1 MLNTQSSIPLIKRAA
16 ITSLT
21 LVLWLTCLTTFG
33 QTSPSHGAHALPP
46 NQILRR
52 EITGAETHAYR
63 FDLRADEFFQVRV
76 EQKGVDVLLKLV
88 DAGGGLLTSAD
99 SPNEAEGPET
109 LTWVVTRAG
118 TYELDVVTFN
128 DKAGKG
134 SYTIRREP
142 PRTAT
147 PQDRRRVEVE
157 RLFAEGMAARDKEG
171 QAETALAK
179 LKEAQH
185 GWDELNDAYMSQ
197 LTAQQIRNIEEA
209 QNRPDIGALPIG
221 ETIERDIKGSSNQ
234 HFYIV
239 ALEQGQLLQI
249 SVWEKGVDLR
259 VVLATAENPI
269 LLRKVNFDYGYG
281 LERLTAVA
289 EQAGRYAILILP
301 SETSSNGS
309 YRLLAEVKATA
320 TASDREYIE
329 AERLLAEG
337 IDNWNESS
345 GEGLSQA
352 ISKWEKALP
361 LWKKLGAKYWEGLTL
376 IHLGKVYK
384 DVGKYRLAFETLNQS
399 LTIFKAIGDKHGEA
413 GALNNIGIL
422 YSDFG
427 DPQKALVFDQQAV
440 ELLRAVGD
448 KLGEALMLTNIGMDN
463 YGIGDYQQAVAYL
476 DKALPLVRALRR
488 TNLEAVL
495 LNDIGGAYEALGNRE
510 KALDYYNQSLL
521 LRRAEGDKQ
530 GEAYTL
536 QNIGMLY
543 TTSREYQKALDY
555 NGKAIL
561 LSKIVG
567 IETEDA
573 VMLGNRMFITGVT
586 GNRRLAILHGKQ
598 AVNEHQ
604 KLRYGASGL
613 DNRAQ
618 KSLLGKLKQTYQLLS
633 EMLIAEGQLE
643 QAVQVLNLYQDQ
655 QFFDFNHDPSLPA
668 RQVVFSPREQ
678 EFINRYRIV
687 GERLGL
693 VGSRL
698 EALRQQIGNS
708 QPSEEQAS
716 QQKAYEAELQ
726 AASESFTALLEES
739 VTEFAESR
747 DEKDKVPA
755 VADVTEMRAALR
767 ELDAATKHKSAVI
780 YTFMGIA
787 SFHLLLITADGEVKN
802 FEAPINADDL
812 NRRCLKFYS
821 LLQSPNND
829 PRPVGKELYDV
840 VFKPV
845 EAELQRQG
853 VRTLMWQL
861 DGNLRYVPVASL
873 FDGERFLVERFQ
885 NVNFTRADRERMT
898 RKVSLS
904 WTGLGFG
911 SSQEQKVDVLGNGDS
926 ITFPELSGVTRELQA
941 IFHTGDAGAGILSGK
956 VFVDARFTKS
966 TFYEMM
972 KQHPPLVHIA
982 SHFAFRPGDDS
993 RSFLVLGDGTALTLS
1008 EMKSRKDLFAGVEL
1022 LTLSACNTAATQAD
1036 ANGKEI
1042 DGFAELAQRLGAGAV
1057 MASLWPVA
1065 DESTEL
1071 LMTEFYRLRKE
1082 NPLLTKAAALQLAQ
1096 QKMLAGKL
1104 QPTLNDGRSNTKTV
1118 KSRADLVGTPAFP
1131 FDKTK
1136 PYAHPYYWSPF
1147 VLIGNWR

>member
-1 MLNTQSSIPLIKRAA
+1 MRN
-16 ITSLT
+16 
-21 LVLWLTCLTTFG
+21 
-33 QTSPSHGAHALPP
+33 LPP
-46 NQILRR
+46 NQTLQR

-63 FDLRADEFFQVRV
+63 FDLRTDEFFQVRV

-88 DAGGGLLTSAD
+88 DVGGNVLTSMD
-99 SPNEAEGPET
+99 SPNEKDGPET
-109 LTWVVTRAG
+109 LTWVVTQAG
-118 TYELDVVTFN
+118 SYELDVVVFEE
-128 DKAGKG
+128 KAGKG
-134 SYTIRREP
+134 IYTIRRET

-147 PQDRRRVEVE
+147 PPDKRRVEVE

-171 QAETALAK
+171 QAETAIAK

-185 GWDELNDAYMSQ
+185 GWEELNDVYMSQ
-197 LTAQQIRNIEEA
+197 LTARQISNIQEA
-209 QNRPDIGALPIG
+209 QNRPNIRALAIG
-221 ETIERDIKGSSNQ
+221 ETVEREIKGGSDQ
-234 HFYIV
+234 HFYVV

-259 VVLATAENPI
+259 VVLATAEDPK
-269 LLRKVNFDYGYG
+269 LLRKVDFDYGYG

-289 EQAGRYAILILP
+289 EQAGRYAILIVP
-301 SETSSNGS
+301 SESSSSGS
-309 YRLLAEVKATA
+309 YRLLAEVKAAA
-320 TASDREYIE
+320 TASDREYID
-329 AERLLAEG
+329 AERLLAGG
-337 IDNWNESS
+337 IDSWNEGS
-345 GEGLSQA
+345 GEGLNQA
-352 ISKWEKALP
+352 ILKWEEALP
-361 LWKKLGAKYWEGLTL
+361 LWKKVGAKYWEGLTL
-376 IHLGKVYK
+376 LYLGKVYK
-384 DVGKYRLAFETLNQS
+384 DVGKYRPAFENLNQS
-399 LTIFKAIGDKHGEA
+399 LTIFQAIGDKHGEA
-413 GALNNIGIL
+413 GVLNNIGKL

-427 DPQKALVFDQQAV
+427 DPQKALVFDQQAL

-448 KLGEALMLTNIGMDN
+448 KLGEALMLINIGMDN
-463 YGIGDYQQAVAYL
+463 YDIGEYQQAVANY

-488 TNLEAVL
+488 TTSEAVL
-495 LNDIGGAYEALGNRE
+495 LNDIGGAYESLGNRE

-521 LRRAEGDKQ
+521 LRRADSDKQ
-530 GEAYTL
+530 GEANTL
-536 QNIGMLY
+536 GNISLLY
-543 TTSREYQKALDY
+543 TSSREYQKALDY
-555 NGKAIL
+555 NGKAL
-561 LSKIVG
+561 LLRKIVG
-567 IETEDA
+567 IEPEDA
-573 VMLGNRMFITGVT
+573 VTLGNRMFITGLT
-586 GNRRLAILHGKQ
+586 GKRRLAILHGKQ
-598 AVNEHQ
+598 AVNEYQ

-618 KSLLGKLKQTYQLLS
+618 KSLLGKLKQIYQLLS
-633 EMLIAEGQLE
+633 ELLIAEGQLE

-655 QFFDFNHDPSLPA
+655 QFFDFNHDPSLPV
-668 RQVVFSPREQ
+668 RQVVFSPRQQ

-687 GERLGL
+687 GERLKL

-708 QPSEEQAS
+708 QPSEQQSS
-716 QQKAYEAELQ
+716 QQKEYEAELQ
-726 AASESFTALLEES
+726 SASESFTALLEES
-739 VTEFAESR
+739 VTEFAEPR

-755 VADVTEMRAALR
+755 VADVTEMRAALH
-767 ELDAATKHKSAVI
+767 ELDAATRQKSAVI
-780 YTFMGIA
+780 YTFMGMA

-802 FEAPINADDL
+802 FEAPVNADDM

-821 LLQSPNND
+821 LLQSPNSD

-861 DGNLRYVPVASL
+861 DGNLRYVPVAAL

-885 NVNFTRADRERMT
+885 NVTFTRADRERMT
-898 RKVSLS
+898 RQVSRS
-904 WTGLGFG
+904 WTGFGFG
-911 SSQEQKVDVLGNGDS
+911 SSQEQRVDLLGNGDT
-926 ITFPELSGVTRELQA
+926 ITFPELPGVTRELQA
-941 IFHTGDAGAGILSGK
+941 IFRTGNSGAGILNGK
-956 VFVDARFTKS
+956 VFVDARFTQS
-966 TFYEMM
+966 LFYEVMQ
-972 KQHPPLVHIA
+972 QHPPLVHIA

-993 RSFLVLGDGTALTLS
+993 RSFLLLGDGTALTLS
-1008 EMKSRKDLFAGVEL
+1008 EMKGHKDLFAGVEL

-1104 QPTLNDGRSNTKTV
+1104 QPTPNVGRGGTKTV
-1118 KSRADLVGTPAFP
+1118 KSRADLVGIPAFP